1 MGKIVFHFSDDQSS
15 VEASN
20 LLRYGT
26 KTPTKNNN
34 NNNNNN
40 KKLGKLIR
48 NLRTTSNSC
57 YKVFSMILF
66 RVYDFLTCNILFYP
80 VVVHCF
86 FIILG
91 MMIPL

>member
-40 KKLGKLIR
+40 KKLGKLI
-48 NLRTTSNSC
+48 
-57 YKVFSMILF
+57 
-66 RVYDFLTCNILFYP
+66 
-80 VVVHCF
+80 
-86 FIILG
+86 
-91 MMIPL
+91 

>member
-40 KKLGKLIR
+40 SNNSNNDNNHYKQYQTYQRNYRLKKIRETNQKFKEDFIKWKLVN
-48 NLRTTSNSC
+48 NLQ
-57 YKVFSMILF
+57 
-66 RVYDFLTCNILFYP
+66 
-80 VVVHCF
+80 
-86 FIILG
+86 
-91 MMIPL
+91 